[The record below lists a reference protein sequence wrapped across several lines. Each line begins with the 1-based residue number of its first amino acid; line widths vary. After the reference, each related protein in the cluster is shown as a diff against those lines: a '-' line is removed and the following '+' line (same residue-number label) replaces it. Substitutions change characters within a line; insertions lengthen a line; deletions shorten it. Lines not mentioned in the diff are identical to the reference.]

1 MARYC
6 VHLDDVEVEVSG
18 DDLHDESDAIR
29 AAREQSGISDVKHQR
44 CHRLEDLPA
53 AAPVPAAPEAD
64 DDDEEKKTTRGR
76 RRSTE

>member
-6 VHLDDVEVEVSG
+6 VHLDDAEIEVSG

-29 AAREQSGISDVKHQR
+29 AAREQTGISDVKHQR

-53 AAPVPAAPEAD
+53 AAPVPAEAD
-64 DDDEEKKTTRGR
+64 DDDEKKTTRGR
-76 RRSTE
+76 RKPAD